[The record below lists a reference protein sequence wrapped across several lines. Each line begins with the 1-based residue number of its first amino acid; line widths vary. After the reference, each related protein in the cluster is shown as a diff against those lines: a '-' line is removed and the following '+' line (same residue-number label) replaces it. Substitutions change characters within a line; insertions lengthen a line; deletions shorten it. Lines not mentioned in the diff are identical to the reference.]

1 MRMSHFYA
9 QIGPFAPNF
18 FFWKIINII
27 LIYLIAPL
35 IVQNSKKNSSSGFR
49 VMRMCHFWAQ
59 NGPFPQIRI
68 FPENLLISLVS
79 FIHAYLNAKNQSQI
93 LIY

>member
-35 IVQNSKKNSSSGFR
+35 IVQNSKKILPVDSELWECAIFGPKM
-49 VMRMCHFWAQ
+49 VHFPKSEFFQ
-59 NGPFPQIRI
+59 KT
-68 FPENLLISLVS
+68 S
-79 FIHAYLNAKNQSQI
+79 
-93 LIY
+93 